1 MNFVQ
6 HLILKDLVIEP
17 PLALAPMVG
26 LSHSALR
33 SLVMELGGVGLLFT
47 EMLSARRLPQD
58 NERVSPFLIKSQ
70 QEYPL
75 FYQLVLHQESYLERA
90 VEKVH
95 SLGAQGIDLNL
106 GCPAPKLRKQGAG
119 CALSTNHAAVR
130 SILAALRRLTGL
142 PLSVKIRLGERL
154 HEAEYLDLC
163 RIVEGE
169 GGDCLTVHA
178 RLNGEKFCRK
188 PRWEWVAK
196 AKENVGIPVLANG
209 GIFSVEDALECLRV
223 TGADG
228 LMLGRGGVARPWIFG
243 QIAAMISGKRVLRES
258 LALSNVYRRFIEL
271 LTARFPPE
279 RRLGRLKE
287 FTHYFAASYAFGH
300 QLASGVQTS
309 ESMEQAVERAE
320 CFFVENEQ
328 ITIS

>member
-1 MNFVQ
+1 MSYVQ
-6 HLILKDLVIEP
+6 HLLLKDLVIEP

-33 SLVMELGGVGLLFT
+33 SLVMELGGVGLLYT

-58 NERVSPFLIKSQ
+58 NERISPFLIKSP

-75 FYQLVLHQESYLERA
+75 FYQLVLHEESYLERA
-90 VEKVH
+90 VEKVQ

-106 GCPAPKLRKQGAG
+106 GCPAPKQRKQGAG
-119 CALSTNHAAVR
+119 CALSTDHAAVR
-130 SILAALRRLTGL
+130 AILAALRRLTAL

-154 HEAEYLDLC
+154 DEAEYLDLC

-178 RLNGEKFCRK
+178 RLNKEKFCRK

-196 AKENVGIPVLANG
+196 AKENVAIPVLANG
-209 GIFSVEDALECLRV
+209 GIFSVEDAMECLRV

-258 LALSNVYRRFIEL
+258 FVMSNVYRRFIEL
-271 LTARFPPE
+271 LTVRFPPE

-287 FTHYFAASYAFGH
+287 FTHYFAASYTFGH
-300 QLASGVQTS
+300 HLASGVQTS

-320 CFFVENEQ
+320 RFFVENEQ